1 VAASAST
8 TVIGGGCAT
17 INSMD
22 DRDISTAPPVN
33 LRRPATIG
41 PSILTSVSANN
52 HFIETCRAAP
62 VGGAAGGLAVGRCHG
77 SGKGAGAETGW
88 RLAGAQPGNDRAE
101 RRAGF
106 FWPGEIFRA
115 TCGD

>member
-8 TVIGGGCAT
+8 TVIGGGYAT

-62 VGGAAGGLAVGRCHG
+62 VGGPVGASPLGAVTGPAKALARKLAGGSQARSRETIAQ
-77 SGKGAGAETGW
+77 SGG
-88 RLAGAQPGNDRAE
+88 PD
-101 RRAGF
+101 